1 MYYRLSMAGV
11 LEFMRRSRKKLVS
24 QHLPLDTTHPKVL
37 ELQAAKELLAETFG
51 ISVLEVEEMI
61 LLRCEERDMWPES
74 FSLE

>member
-1 MYYRLSMAGV
+1 MYYMLSMAGV

-24 QHLPLDTTHPKVL
+24 QHLPQDTTPPKVL

-61 LLRCEERDMWPES
+61 LLRCEGKELWPES
-74 FSLE
+74 FPLE

>member
-1 MYYRLSMAGV
+1 MYYRHSMAGV

-24 QHLPLDTTHPKVL
+24 QHLPLNTYHPKVL
-37 ELQAAKELLAETFG
+37 ELQTAKELLAETFG

-61 LLRCEERDMWPES
+61 QLRCEERDMWPES

>member
-1 MYYRLSMAGV
+1 MYYMLSMAGV

-24 QHLPLDTTHPKVL
+24 QRLPLDTYHPKVL
-37 ELQAAKELLAETFG
+37 ELQTAKELLAETFG